1 MDPASTHLRAE
12 LVERRKTWK
21 YWGGLLLAM
30 FTQDAPPI
38 FDLVVYRRESGAE
51 VMRTVADIADPGHLL
66 EQVKKDLRDGYYA
79 RWRRVP
85 RVQRCR
91 V

>member
-30 FTQDAPPI
+30 FTHDAPPI

-66 EQVKKDLRDGYYA
+66 EQVRQDLEEKTVEEFFSE
-79 RWRRVP
+79 WRVLG
-85 RVQRCR
+85 
-91 V
+91 